1 MTMYLVTILTTLL
14 AFVVATLTRK
24 CIKNRLSRPSKT
36 VPVSVNFH
44 FSRKCNYECGFCFH
58 TEKTSHVEEFKNMQR
73 GLRMLKDAGMK
84 KINFAGGEP
93 LLYPAL
99 LRKLVIFCKKDLG
112 LESVSIVTNGSKLS
126 EKFMSRAGEYID
138 IIAVSCDSF
147 DERVNSQI
155 GRGQGNH
162 LAQVQEVARLCR
174 KYGVKFKINTVVNR
188 YNVHED
194 MNEQIQALQ
203 PFRWKCFQVLVVEG
217 ENDSSETI
225 RDARRFQI
233 ADEEF
238 QQFCDRHSQQ
248 ACFVPEPNN
257 VMRSSYLILDEY
269 MRFLNKGTGEP
280 TESILD
286 VGVERAMEHVYWD
299 QDSFHERN
307 GMYEWSRDQVTGC
320 ASEMNPDLQ
329 F

>member
-1 MTMYLVTILTTLL
+1 PSAIGGS
-14 AFVVATLTRK
+14 K
-24 CIKNRLSRPSKT
+24 PSKI

-44 FSRKCNYECGFCFH
+44 FTRKCNYECGFCFH
-58 TEKTSHVEEFKNMQR
+58 TEKTSHVEPFENMQR
-73 GLRMLKDAGMK
+73 GLRMLKKAGMK
-84 KINFAGGEP
+84 KINFAGGER
-93 LLYPAL
+93 LLYPQL
-99 LRKLVIFCKKDLG
+99 LAKLVAFCKEDLR
-112 LESVSIVTNGSKLS
+112 LESVSIVTNGSKLT
-126 EKFMSRAGEYID
+126 EKFMARAAKYID

-147 DERVNSQI
+147 DEKVNIQI
-155 GRGQGNH
+155 GRGRGAH

-194 MNEQIQALQ
+194 MNEQIQDLQ
-203 PFRWKCFQVLVVEG
+203 PFRWKCFQVLVIEG
-217 ENDSSETI
+217 ENDSNKTI

-233 ADEEF
+233 SDEEF
-238 QQFCDRHSQQ
+238 QQFCDRHKHN

-286 VGVERAMEHVYWD
+286 VGVPRALANVHWD
-299 QDSFHERN
+299 QDSFKERGGIYDWTKN
-307 GMYEWSRDQVTGC
+307 TAGGGC
-320 ASEMNPDLQ
+320 TAETNRGLAW
-329 F
+329 